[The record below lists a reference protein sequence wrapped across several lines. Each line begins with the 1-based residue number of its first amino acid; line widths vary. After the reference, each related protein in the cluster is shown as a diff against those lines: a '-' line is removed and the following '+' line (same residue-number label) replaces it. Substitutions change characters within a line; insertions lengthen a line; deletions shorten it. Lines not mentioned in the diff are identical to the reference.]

1 MPPQNRR
8 ESYRTNHRK
17 QSVFTQPG
25 PRAECARKNWQR
37 VGGESP
43 PTGAA
48 GAFGR
53 HELIAPWCTTN
64 ASNDCGTSPL
74 SLQRWR
80 GSRAISSVTSGE
92 VPAEA
97 LNTTT
102 STRLAILGRSRLQ
115 RAHIGDE
122 IIDLGIGRHAAGVH
136 LLGVDVPHELDR
148 VAQRRGAPVV
158 EVGRG

>member
-1 MPPQNRR
+1 MPELGSYGSMRGAAGNSRPYR
-8 ESYRTNHRK
+8 E
-17 QSVFTQPG
+17 PG

-148 VAQRRGAPVV
+148 VAQRRGAPIV